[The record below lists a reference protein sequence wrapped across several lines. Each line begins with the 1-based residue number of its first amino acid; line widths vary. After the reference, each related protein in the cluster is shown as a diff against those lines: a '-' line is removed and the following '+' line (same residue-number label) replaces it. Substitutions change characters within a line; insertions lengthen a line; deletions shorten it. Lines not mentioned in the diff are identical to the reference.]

1 MRYSPIFLVTDY
13 RNVKRRSP
21 ASIYSETSEKLDLW
35 KVGMV
40 HGYYAGMGM
49 DFYFENEGEASR
61 FSPFTI
67 YDPSQLIERMENRK
81 FTVSLVKKTMRMGAR
96 NPYSGL
102 RFPMDF
108 WMVEFDGQNDDQIV
122 LYDPSEST
130 VRAFGFGKTYTMA
143 DLVGTLPAI
152 PRDVSRLLEEYAIRA
167 QEARE
172 EAERERARKEAE
184 EAAGREPPPTDPGT
198 PPPTD
203 PGTPNTPTG
212 PSQLVIRQN
221 AAVAQWWN
229 IALGGKAGY
238 YAPVNVLLY
247 VQGTT
252 FANTDQRGNYT
263 FFSSGSFT
271 RGSMPLIWGAPTT
284 IPGNSLYNFQWFGFY
299 VEP

>member
-152 PRDVSRLLEEYAIRA
+152 PRDVSRLLEEYAARA
-167 QEARE
+167 QEARM

-184 EAAGREPPPTDPGT
+184 EAAAQQPPLVPPPAGEPLQDRLNNAIGRWYWITGGGAAGWYATYADAEEHNIGLRYADASGFGKTPYSFIEAGGFSHLWDSRYGFGT
-198 PPPTD
+198 
-203 PGTPNTPTG
+203 G
-212 PSQLVIRQN
+212 
-221 AAVAQWWN
+221 WFF
-229 IALGGKAGY
+229 GY
-238 YAPVNVLLY
+238 YVA
-247 VQGTT
+247 G
-252 FANTDQRGNYT
+252 
-263 FFSSGSFT
+263 
-271 RGSMPLIWGAPTT
+271 
-284 IPGNSLYNFQWFGFY
+284 
-299 VEP
+299 